1 MASHMILERN
11 HQQPYEGSF
20 ERFGGWCAILAGVG
34 GLLYAIAF
42 VIVARSAPALGAFLS
57 ALLLTANGLL
67 ATSVMTALYQQLRSA
82 NPATALWALVLG
94 SVGALGATIHGGY
107 DLANAFHP
115 PAGLAADLPSQID
128 PRGLLTFGVSGIAL
142 LINAWL
148 IRRDSAFPRGLG
160 LLTYLL
166 GALLLLIYLAR
177 LIILSPA
184 DPILLVP
191 VLLTGFLINP
201 AWYIW
206 LGRALL
212 KLSPEG
218 SRQ

>member
-1 MASHMILERN
+1 MASQMIFERSR
-11 HQQPYEGSF
+11 QDQAQAASF
-20 ERFGGWCAILAGVG
+20 ERFGGVCAILAGAG
-34 GLLYAIAF
+34 GILYAIAF

-57 ALLLTANGLL
+57 ALLLTLNGLL
-67 ATSVMTALYQQLRSA
+67 ATSVMATLYQRLLSA
-82 NPATALWALVLG
+82 NPAAALWALVLG
-94 SVGALGATIHGGY
+94 SVGAIGATIHGGY

-115 PAGLAADLPSQID
+115 PVGLSADLPSQID

-148 IRRDSAFPRGLG
+148 MRRDSTFPRGLG
-160 LLTYLL
+160 YLTYLL
-166 GALLLLIYLAR
+166 GTLLLVIYLAR

-184 DPILLVP
+184 NPVLLVP

-206 LGRALL
+206 MGRTFLR
-212 KLSPEG
+212 
-218 SRQ
+218 SR